1 MAINDLPAAAT
12 RDPKDTAARWLV
24 QAAAP
29 GRRRFVA
36 AAGLVS
42 LETLFTMGGWA
53 GLALVAQAL
62 FDHDSR
68 LGGIGIG
75 CMIGFGALSSLAGW
89 SESKVRGTGWRAVA
103 HQIRGQLAASLLPL
117 GRRPRDPDP
126 APAALAMV
134 ELAQDVAAYH
144 AQTIPQ
150 RLSAPLS
157 MAAVFLA
164 TAAVQWPAAIVLL
177 LSTALIP
184 LNMRLAGLFAQD
196 GADRQ
201 LVATQRLSAVILD
214 SFRGMRTLRSL
225 GAVQRRR
232 DSLVVAAQQLNTTS
246 MSVLRRAFLSGM
258 IMDVVITFS
267 IAANA
272 TYAGLALLGYVS
284 VPAAPH
290 LTLGG
295 GLFVLLICPLYFAPL
310 RATAAAYHERER
322 ATAAASAIVG
332 MLADPDATGHKGL
345 SSPLDIAVEIN
356 LVETTLRFDGDA
368 DNDAFTI
375 ERLTIQAGKWTAV
388 TGASGAGKTTLLS
401 LIAGKRV
408 PSSGHVT
415 WSTDTSIQA
424 PELGACAWIGQQ
436 TVLLDGTVGDNVRLG
451 RPDASDRDVDQAV
464 AAAGLTDVVARLAT
478 GLNTRLGE
486 GGWGL
491 STGEARRIA
500 IARAFLRGAR
510 LWVLDEPSAH
520 LDPDAE
526 QQIITALRDA
536 TRGCTVVIATHSAPM
551 AAAADTIVLIEDGTV
566 RSMTAEL
573 AA

>member
-1 MAINDLPAAAT
+1 MAINDVPAAAT
-12 RDPKDTAARWLV
+12 RDPKDVAARWLV
-24 QAAAP
+24 QVAAP

-42 LETLFTMGGWA
+42 LETVFTMGGWA

-62 FDHDSR
+62 FDHESR

-103 HQIRGQLAASLLPL
+103 QQIRGQLAASLLPL

-134 ELAQDVAAYH
+134 ELAQDVATYH

-196 GADRQ
+196 GSDRQ
-201 LVATQRLSAVILD
+201 LAATQRLGAVILD

-258 IMDVVITFS
+258 VMDVVITFS

-322 ATAAASAIVG
+322 ATTAASAIVG
-332 MLADPDATGHKGL
+332 MLAALDATGHKGL
-345 SSPLDIAVEIN
+345 PSPLDTAVEIN

-401 LIAGKRV
+401 LMAGKRV

-464 AAAGLTDVVARLAT
+464 AAAGLTDVVARLAA

-536 TRGCTVVIATHSAPM
+536 SRGCTVVIATHSAPM

-573 AA
+573 VA